1 MCVCVCVCESVNT
14 SVGVCPTE
22 EFDNL
27 AFKKTKPLYNDSE
40 YFILMIFFIT
50 LVSFSLFLLRLDGL
64 FQNIRLITQK
74 KYMTLA
80 CL

>member
-27 AFKKTKPLYNDSE
+27 AFKKTQPLYNNLE

-50 LVSFSLFLLRLDGL
+50 LFSFLLLLLRLDGS
-64 FQNIRLITQK
+64 FHDIKLITQK
-74 KYMTLA
+74 KTHDFI
-80 CL
+80 